1 MRTLKMLSVVALLAV
16 VSACLD
22 LDLKNPNAPDATSA
36 LANADDVEALVSTGF
51 YRSWNGW
58 QKDHPTLMLAA
69 AANDAQASWGGWG
82 AQDAGSVPR
91 RAHNNSPTYAYER
104 TISLPWNQQYMALS
118 NMADG
123 MNALAQGTNFGG
135 PDGPDNAR
143 LEAWARFNQGH
154 AHGILAMMY
163 DQALILDETID
174 LESADLGPVPYTEV
188 MERALEHLDDALTI
202 AENNTFT
209 IPGGEEG
216 WVHGREL
223 TNVDLQEWI
232 HSLKARFLAN
242 VARTPDERQAV
253 DWNQVTFHAERG
265 VQAEIDGPE
274 ADGSIW
280 WAHLPARG
288 LPTWARTNYD
298 IIGLHDE
305 SGEYEAWRT
314 TPWSSRDAV
323 TLDTPDRRIMVQGE
337 EPESV
342 AGRGTYQHHTHSHG
356 LTCTPFPPER
366 GTYFQSCYRNM
377 RYTWDEGTMG
387 YFLKAEG
394 DLLIAEG
401 HLHSNNVDAALP
413 YINRTRVENGGLEP
427 LPPGTSLEEAWANLI
442 YESGMEL
449 QFSWTGQRHFN
460 ARGWGHLVCG
470 TPLHYPIPGAELELL
485 EIPIYTHGGTQGDYA
500 AAPHCRDR

>member
-1 MRTLKMLSVVALLAV
+1 
-16 VSACLD
+16 
-22 LDLKNPNAPDATSA
+22 
-36 LANADDVEALVSTGF
+36 
-51 YRSWNGW
+51 
-58 QKDHPTLMLAA
+58 
-69 AANDAQASWGGWG
+69 
-82 AQDAGSVPR
+82 
-91 RAHNNSPTYAYER
+91 
-104 TISLPWNQQYMALS
+104 MALS

-154 AHGILAMMY
+154 AHGILATMY
-163 DQALILDETID
+163 DQAMILDETID

-265 VQAEIDGPE
+265 VQAE
-274 ADGSIW
+274 
-280 WAHLPARG
+280 
-288 LPTWARTNYD
+288 
-298 IIGLHDE
+298 
-305 SGEYEAWRT
+305 
-314 TPWSSRDAV
+314 
-323 TLDTPDRRIMVQGE
+323 
-337 EPESV
+337 
-342 AGRGTYQHHTHSHG
+342 
-356 LTCTPFPPER
+356 
-366 GTYFQSCYRNM
+366 
-377 RYTWDEGTMG
+377 
-387 YFLKAEG
+387 G

-485 EIPIYTHGGTQGDYA
+485 EIPVYTHGGTQGDYA
-500 AAPHCRDR
+500 AAPHCRDL